1 MGIRVMKIQEDAERL
16 GFSSIE
22 DALDAG
28 YEVAYTADP
37 ENTHLKKCTSK
48 DIVEC
53 DNCGLRWT
61 KVMIESNDWH
71 CPACYHLIGD

>member
-1 MGIRVMKIQEDAERL
+1 MGIRVMKLQEDVERL

-37 ENTHLKKCTSK
+37 ENAHFKKG
-48 DIVEC
+48 
-53 DNCGLRWT
+53 N
-61 KVMIESNDWH
+61 
-71 CPACYHLIGD
+71 